1 MRFGLSKK
9 TRVISYCLG
18 QCRPASSILERKG
31 SLEALFDCCR
41 CHLQKTSWM
50 GQNGA
55 TLFVMHIAYTCRTY
69 VLQHRRRV
77 WKNEGSSSGH
87 SHLDTIF
94 IYTKMCDVHHH
105 FNWRIFGQMKHFC
118 LPFPNWIPPATT
130 ISFNGGYSILWR
142 LTRTQLKSGTTR

>member
-55 TLFVMHIAYTCRTY
+55 TLFVMHIAYSTTCR
-69 VLQHRRRV
+69 
-77 WKNEGSSSGH
+77 
-87 SHLDTIF
+87 
-94 IYTKMCDVHHH
+94 
-105 FNWRIFGQMKHFC
+105 
-118 LPFPNWIPPATT
+118 PTT
-130 ISFNGGYSILWR
+130 PS
-142 LTRTQLKSGTTR
+142 

>member
-55 TLFVMHIAYTCRTY
+55 TLFVMHIAYTTCRPTTPSSC
-69 VLQHRRRV
+69 VE
-77 WKNEGSSSGH
+77 KNEGSSSGH
-87 SHLDTIF
+87 SHLDAIF
-94 IYTKMCDVHHH
+94 LYRMICMHHH
-105 FNWRIFGQMKHFC
+105 FHWRIFGQLKTFC
-118 LPFPNWIPPATT
+118 LPFPFWILPAAT

-142 LTRTQLKSGTTR
+142 LTRTQLKSGTR

>member
-31 SLEALFDCCR
+31 SLEALFDCYR

-55 TLFVMHIAYTCRTY
+55 TLFVMHIAYTTCRPTTPSSC
-69 VLQHRRRV
+69 VE
-77 WKNEGSSSGH
+77 KNEGSSSGH
-87 SHLDTIF
+87 SHLDAIF
-94 IYTKMCDVHHH
+94 IYTTICMHHH
-105 FNWRIFGQMKHFC
+105 FHWRIFGQMETF
-118 LPFPNWIPPATT
+118 LLAFSVLNSTGYYYFFQRWILNFMAAHTHA
-130 ISFNGGYSILWR
+130 IKEWY
-142 LTRTQLKSGTTR
+142 